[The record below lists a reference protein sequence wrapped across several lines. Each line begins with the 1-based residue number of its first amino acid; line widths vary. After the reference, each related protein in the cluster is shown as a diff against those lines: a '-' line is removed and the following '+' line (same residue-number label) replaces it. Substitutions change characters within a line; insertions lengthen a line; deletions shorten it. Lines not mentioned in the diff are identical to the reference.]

1 MKYNNLIYTLA
12 VAVLVSC
19 ESQNHSKKEA
29 EQLTYNEAHRPQFH
43 FTPKANW
50 MNDPNGLFYK
60 DGNYHLFFQYYP
72 DSTVWGPMHWG
83 HATSQDLIRWE
94 EQPIALYPDSLGY
107 IFSGSAVVDR
117 LNTSGFGSAMQPP
130 VVALFTYH
138 DPKGLE
144 AGHKDF
150 QNQGLAY
157 SLDQGKTW
165 IKYSGNPVLKNNTP
179 NQDFRDPKVMWYEA
193 GQKWVMTLA
202 VYDRV
207 QLYYSQNLKDWN
219 LLSEFGIPGDTRL
232 WECPD
237 LFPIRVAESREEKW
251 VLLVSMQQQGPT
263 GGTGTSYFVGDF
275 DGTEFM
281 ADSAGQQWLDKGAD
295 NYAFVTFDNVPLPR
309 HQRLGIGWMSNWQ
322 YAQQVPTSPWRS
334 AMTVPR
340 LLELHHKDGQYSL
353 QATPVPALESLR
365 DSGVDLPLT
374 ITNELDLSD
383 QINPALGELDFQ
395 IDLQAT
401 TAKAFG
407 VTLSNSMGEWVSIT
421 VDTTDKTVAIDR
433 THSGPKGFS
442 EAFFEGPHR
451 TALPTAGS
459 VLDLRLLLDRASLEL
474 FSGNGTLNMT
484 EVFFPQ
490 MAYSNITLWAHD
502 GQLVLTGGKGFNL
515 SSTWKTLPSQ

>member
-1 MKYNNLIYTLA
+1 MKYSIPIFALIA
-12 VAVLVSC
+12 LVFTACKS
-19 ESQNHSKKEA
+19 ENPPGHKALQ
-29 EQLTYNEAHRPQFH
+29 QGYNEAHRPQFH

-60 DGNYHLFFQYYP
+60 DGNYHMFFQYYP

-83 HATSQDLIRWE
+83 HAISQDLVRWK

-107 IFSGSAVVDR
+107 IFSGSAVVDH
-117 LNTSGFGSAMQPP
+117 LNTSGFGNDSTPP
-130 VVALFTYH
+130 VVAIFTYH
-138 DPKGLE
+138 DPIALE
-144 AGHKDF
+144 AGKKDF
-150 QNQGLAY
+150 QSQGLAF
-157 SLDQGKTW
+157 SLDGGVTW
-165 IKYSGNPVLKNNTP
+165 TKYTGNPVLRNNTP
-179 NQDFRDPKVMWYEA
+179 NQDFRDPKVIWHPDS
-193 GQKWVMTLA
+193 QQWVMALA

-207 QLYYSQNLKDWN
+207 QFYGSENLKEWKF
-219 LLSEFGIPGDTRL
+219 LSEFGIPGDTRL

-237 LFPIRVAESREEKW
+237 LFPIREAESREEKW

-395 IDLQAT
+395 IDLRAT
-401 TAKAFG
+401 TATTFG
-407 VTLSNSMGEWVSIT
+407 VTLGNSAGESVTLT
-421 VDTTDKTVAIDR
+421 VDITDKTLAIDR
-433 THSGPKGFS
+433 TQSGPKGFS
-442 EAFFEGPHR
+442 EVFFDGPH
-451 TALPTAGS
+451 TTSLELDGA

-474 FSGNGTLNMT
+474 FSGNGALNIT

-490 MAYSNITLWAHD
+490 SPYTSLQLWARE
-502 GQLVLTGGKGFNL
+502 GQLVLNSGKGFNL
-515 SSTWKTLPSQ
+515 SSTWVALPDK

>member
-1 MKYNNLIYTLA
+1 
-12 VAVLVSC
+12 
-19 ESQNHSKKEA
+19 
-29 EQLTYNEAHRPQFH
+29 
-43 FTPKANW
+43 
-50 MNDPNGLFYK
+50 
-60 DGNYHLFFQYYP
+60 
-72 DSTVWGPMHWG
+72 
-83 HATSQDLIRWE
+83 
-94 EQPIALYPDSLGY
+94 
-107 IFSGSAVVDR
+107 
-117 LNTSGFGSAMQPP
+117 
-130 VVALFTYH
+130 
-138 DPKGLE
+138 
-144 AGHKDF
+144 
-150 QNQGLAY
+150 
-157 SLDQGKTW
+157 
-165 IKYSGNPVLKNNTP
+165 
-179 NQDFRDPKVMWYEA
+179 
-193 GQKWVMTLA
+193 
-202 VYDRV
+202 
-207 QLYYSQNLKDWN
+207 
-219 LLSEFGIPGDTRL
+219 
-232 WECPD
+232 
-237 LFPIRVAESREEKW
+237 
-251 VLLVSMQQQGPT
+251 
-263 GGTGTSYFVGDF
+263 
-275 DGTEFM
+275 
-281 ADSAGQQWLDKGAD
+281 LDKGAD